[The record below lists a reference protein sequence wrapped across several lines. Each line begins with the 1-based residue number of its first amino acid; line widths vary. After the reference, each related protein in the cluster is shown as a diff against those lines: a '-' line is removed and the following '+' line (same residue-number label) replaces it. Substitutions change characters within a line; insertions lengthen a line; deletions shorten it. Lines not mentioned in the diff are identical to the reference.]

1 MLNAVVRSLGV
12 VLETE
17 DLERAREAYSLAVT
31 HIYFH
36 KAEFAHVQSRT
47 LSTRLAHLVIRLVR
61 NNPENDSEK
70 LSQQALSVLRYPDI
84 RNVA

>member
-47 LSTRLAHLVIRLVR
+47 LSTRLAH
-61 NNPENDSEK
+61 
-70 LSQQALSVLRYPDI
+70 
-84 RNVA
+84 

>member
-1 MLNAVVRSLGV
+1 MFNAVVRSLGV

-17 DLERAREAYSLAVT
+17 DLERAREAYSLVVT
-31 HIYFH
+31 QIYFH

-47 LSTRLAHLVIRLVR
+47 LSTRLAHVVIRLVR